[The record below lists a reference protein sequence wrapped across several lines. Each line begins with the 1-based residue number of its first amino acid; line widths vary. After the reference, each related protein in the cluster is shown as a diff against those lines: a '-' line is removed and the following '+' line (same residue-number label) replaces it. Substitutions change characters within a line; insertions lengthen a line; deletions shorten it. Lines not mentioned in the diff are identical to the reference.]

1 MRACVRVRERDCVT
15 ERLGGAGGWEAQIAE
30 AVDRLLLDVAT
41 DPAAAAAAANPFA
54 ALAAAL
60 PNRENNV
67 GKCNPS
73 KGKKTPPVQMEVMVS
88 QLFNALI

>member
-1 MRACVRVRERDCVT
+1 MRACVRARECVT

-60 PNRENNV
+60 PSLPPLPAAPAPAADLPAAAPAAV
-67 GKCNPS
+67 GKR
-73 KGKKTPPVQMEVMVS
+73 
-88 QLFNALI
+88 